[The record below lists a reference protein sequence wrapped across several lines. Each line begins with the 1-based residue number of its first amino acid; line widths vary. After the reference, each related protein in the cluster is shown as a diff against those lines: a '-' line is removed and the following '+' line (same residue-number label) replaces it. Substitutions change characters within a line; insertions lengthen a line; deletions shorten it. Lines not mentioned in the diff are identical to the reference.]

1 MDLSIIIVNHN
12 TCELLINCITSVNGN
27 SKTIDFE
34 IIVVDNN
41 SKDDSVS
48 RMRELFPKVM
58 IIENNQNVG
67 FATANNQAIRD
78 SKGEV
83 VLLLN
88 PDTIVVEGA
97 IEKSYEFLCNH
108 PDAGVV
114 GCKLLNTDYSIQ
126 PSCRSFPSI
135 WNHFSESFFLY
146 KLFPKSRIFGRSYMT
161 FFSYDRIMKVDVV
174 IGAFMMIK
182 REVFDDIGLLDES
195 FFMYS
200 EETDFCLRARQQ
212 EWEIYYY
219 PDAQIIHIWGGMSD
233 ELPVNLFVEL
243 HKSLMKYCYKHHP
256 SYYAHIEKI
265 IIIIGVVLRYI
276 HSQIIY
282 VFNKEKSINGRKK
295 KYLKTLQWYMKGR

>member
-126 PSCRSFPSI
+126 P
-135 WNHFSESFFLY
+135 
-146 KLFPKSRIFGRSYMT
+146 
-161 FFSYDRIMKVDVV
+161 
-174 IGAFMMIK
+174 
-182 REVFDDIGLLDES
+182 
-195 FFMYS
+195 
-200 EETDFCLRARQQ
+200 
-212 EWEIYYY
+212 
-219 PDAQIIHIWGGMSD
+219 
-233 ELPVNLFVEL
+233 
-243 HKSLMKYCYKHHP
+243 
-256 SYYAHIEKI
+256 
-265 IIIIGVVLRYI
+265 
-276 HSQIIY
+276 
-282 VFNKEKSINGRKK
+282 
-295 KYLKTLQWYMKGR
+295 